1 MRQLIF
7 TLALI
12 SAAMAGAGAIPAYA
26 QAQPTKG
33 IITGQ
38 VTDTTGA
45 VLQGAQIQLQPAGA
59 TMAADVHTVASDVQG
74 DFTIP
79 DLLAGDYKVTV
90 SYLGF
95 QTFSADVKLAA
106 GENKSFEPK
115 LEVANEA
122 QQVLVTADLPR
133 GEAEAINRTRMA
145 DNILQVLPSQII
157 TSLPNANVADAVG
170 RMPSVSL
177 ERIEGE
183 GVYIQVRGTE
193 PRQTNVTID
202 GVSIPSPEPT
212 VRQIRLDVLPADL
225 IESVELNK
233 TLVPNTDGDGI
244 GGSVNLRTKL
254 AGEFP
259 TLSLYGTG
267 GYDSILSGR
276 DSYQYGGTTGQRFGK
291 KKQFGVLFGG
301 SKDYNGRGID
311 NEQPA
316 IDPLSTFAK
325 PIYDN
330 NTIREYRYYRSRW
343 GYTGNVDYK
352 INDSTSIYFKSI
364 YSNLKDYGDKWY
376 YEPVATG
383 APKFYT
389 SSKRPDASISSYLF
403 GNRKQFTSS
412 LLTWDVSVA
421 RSYELDSAGN
431 PKADFSWIGPTLVCG
446 YDPTTQTS
454 ATVPHFGSGCDGPN
468 SPLEVASNW
477 GFKDITTSKG
487 LSAQLNLGGSV
498 SYSQNY
504 HLGKHFGIF
513 ESGFKV
519 RNAHKYQDATENVYD
534 GWKAANYPMT
544 MFLSS
549 FSSGNYLNGD
559 YFGGHFGPVSDF
571 NQLQTYTLA
580 NLTSYLDGYK
590 TASDSLSDQYSTIER
605 ITAGYMMNTMDFGH
619 WHIVA
624 GVRFEGT
631 QMNARG
637 NNVTLYPAG
646 SKNCVLATG
655 CGTATPSIVAPTYV
669 TALPNVSARY
679 ALTLNS
685 GLRFVYGYG
694 ISRPD
699 VYQLTPYVSQDDSTN
714 PATVAIGNPSLKP
727 EHAHNFDA
735 LYEKYLNPVGIIQA
749 GVFYKQITDTLIST
763 SYTGAASS
771 AYAGDLVSQWINAG
785 TGHLYG
791 FEAAYQQR
799 LTWLPRPF
807 SAFGLLANFGWSGS
821 TLYGIP
827 GRTDHPTLQRQA
839 PINWNVSPTYDKGRL
854 SIRVGLAYNGA
865 SIYSYDYQ
873 LASDPS
879 GLGPKGPSG
888 DIYTLS
894 HLQLDVQ
901 GSLRLKYGFTF
912 VASGLNLT
920 DEVFGYYQGSPIFV
934 NQREYYKPTYSIGLR
949 YALNRE
955 K

>member
-1 MRQLIF
+1 MRNSIF
-7 TLALI
+7 KVVMI
-12 SAAMAGAGAIPAYA
+12 SAAIAGIGTVPAGA
-26 QAQPTKG
+26 QQQTTKSVL
-33 IITGQ
+33 TGR
-38 VTDTTGA
+38 VTDVTGA
-45 VLQGAQIQLQPAGA
+45 VLQGAQIQLQPTG
-59 TMAADVHTVASDVQG
+59 VTVASDVQG
-74 DFTIP
+74 DFTIA
-79 DLLAGDYKVTV
+79 DVSAGDYKLTV

-95 QTFSADVKLAA
+95 KDFNEDLKLGA
-106 GENKSFEPK
+106 GENQSIEAK
-115 LEVANEA
+115 LEVANDA
-122 QQVLVTADLPR
+122 QQILVTDDLPR

-145 DNILQVLPSQII
+145 DNIMQVLPALII

-202 GVSIPSPEPT
+202 GVTIPSPEPT
-212 VRQIRLDVLPADL
+212 VRQIRLDVIPADL

-233 TLVPNTDGDGI
+233 TLVPNIDGDGI

-259 TLSLYGTG
+259 TLNLYGIG
-267 GYDSILSGR
+267 GYDPILGGR
-276 DSYQYGGTTGQRFGK
+276 DNYQYGGTTGHRFGK

-316 IDPLSTFAK
+316 LDPLSTFAK
-325 PIYDN
+325 PIYDD

-343 GYTGNVDYK
+343 GFTGNADWK
-352 INDSTSIYFKSI
+352 IDDSTSIYFKSI

-376 YEPVATG
+376 YAPYATA

-389 SSKRPDASISSYLF
+389 SSKRPDASIASYMI
-403 GNRKQFTSS
+403 GGRKQFTSS
-412 LLTWDVSVA
+412 LFAWEGWAA

-431 PKADFSWIGPTLVCG
+431 PKADFSWIGSTLVCG
-446 YDPTTQTS
+446 YDPTMQTS
-454 ATVPHFGSGCDGPN
+454 STVPHFGSGCDGPN
-468 SPLEVASNW
+468 SPLQVASNW

-487 LSAQLNLGGSV
+487 LSAQLNLGGAA

-504 HLGKHFGIF
+504 HLGSHFGIF
-513 ESGFKV
+513 EFGFKV

-534 GWKAANYPMT
+534 GWKAASYPMT

-549 FSSGNYLNGD
+549 FNSTNFFNGQ

-580 NLTSYLDGYK
+580 NFGSYLDGYK
-590 TASDSLSDQYSTIER
+590 TASDSLSDQFTTIER
-605 ITAGYMMNTMDFGH
+605 ITSGYLMNTMDFGR

-624 GVRFEGT
+624 GLRIEGT
-631 QMNARG
+631 QVNARG

-646 SKNCVLATG
+646 SKNCALATG
-655 CGTATPSIVAPTYV
+655 CGTATPIITSPTY
-669 TALPNVSARY
+669 TTLLPSVSARY
-679 ALTLNS
+679 GLTQDS

-699 VYQLTPYVSQDDSTN
+699 VYQLTPYASVDDSSN
-714 PATVAIGNPSLKP
+714 PAVVGLGNTNLKP
-727 EHAHNFDA
+727 EHAHNLDA
-735 LYEKYLNPVGIIQA
+735 LYEKYLNPVGIFQA
-749 GVFYKQITDTLIST
+749 GFYYKQITDSLVST
-763 SYTGAASS
+763 SYTGAAGTT
-771 AYAGDLVSQWINAG
+771 YAGDLISQWINAG

-791 FEAAYQQR
+791 FEVAYQQR
-799 LTWLPRPF
+799 LSWLPGPF
-807 SAFGLLANFGWSGS
+807 SAFGILANYGWAGS
-821 TLYGIP
+821 SQYGIP

-839 PINWNVSPTYDKGRL
+839 PNNWNISPTYDKGRV
-854 SIRVGLAYNGA
+854 SIRVGLAYNGP
-865 SIYSYDYQ
+865 SIYGYSYQ
-873 LASDPS
+873 LSSDPS

-888 DIYTLS
+888 DVYTLA

-912 VASGLNLT
+912 IASGLNLT
-920 DEVFGYYQGSPIFV
+920 DEVFGYYTGSPIFV
-934 NQREYYKPTYSIGLR
+934 NQREYYKPTYSIGMR
-949 YALNRE
+949 YTLNRE

>member
-1 MRQLIF
+1 MRKIIS
-7 TLALI
+7 ALVMI
-12 SAAMAGAGAIPAYA
+12 SAAVAGAGVVPVCA
-26 QAQPTKG
+26 QQQTSRS
-33 IITGQ
+33 IVTGRI
-38 VTDTTGA
+38 TDTTGA
-45 VLQGAQIQLQPAGA
+45 VLQGAQIQLQPTGVKA
-59 TMAADVHTVASDVQG
+59 ASDVQG
-74 DFTIP
+74 EFAIP
-79 DLLAGDYKVTV
+79 DLSAGDYKLTV
-90 SYLGF
+90 SFLGF
-95 QTFSADVKLAA
+95 KEFSADLKLAA
-106 GENKSFEPK
+106 GENKSFDAR
-115 LEVANEA
+115 LEVANDA
-122 QQVLVTADLPR
+122 QNVLVTADLPR

-145 DNILQVLPSQII
+145 DNIMQVLPSQII

-202 GVSIPSPEPT
+202 GISIPSPEPT
-212 VRQIRLDVLPADL
+212 VRQIRLDVIPADL

-233 TLVPNTDGDGI
+233 TLMPNIDGDGI

-259 TLSLYGTG
+259 TLSLYGIG

-276 DSYQYGGTTGQRFGK
+276 DSYQYGGTTGYRFGK

-316 IDPLSTFAK
+316 LDPLSTFAK

-343 GYTGNVDYK
+343 GFTGNFDYK

-376 YEPVATG
+376 YEPVSNA

-389 SSKRPDASISSYLF
+389 SSKRPDASIASYLF

-412 LLTWDVSVA
+412 LLTWDVSAA

-454 ATVPHFGSGCDGPN
+454 TTVPHFGSGCDGPN
-468 SPLEVASNW
+468 SPLQVAANW

-504 HLGKHFGIF
+504 HAGKHFGIF
-513 ESGFKV
+513 ESGFKI
-519 RNAHKYQDATENVYD
+519 RNAHKYQDASENVYD
-534 GWKAANYPMT
+534 GWKAASYPMT

-549 FSSGNYLNGD
+549 FSSNNFFGGN

-571 NQLQTYTLA
+571 NQLQTFTLA
-580 NLTSYLDGYK
+580 NLSSFLDGYK
-590 TASDSLSDQYSTIER
+590 TASATLSGQYNTIER
-605 ITAGYMMNTMDFGH
+605 ITAGYMMNTMEFGR

-637 NNVTLYPAG
+637 NNVILYPAG
-646 SKNCVLATG
+646 SKNCLLATG

-669 TALPNVSARY
+669 TALPSLSARY
-679 ALTLNS
+679 RLTQDS

-699 VYQLTPYVSQDDSTN
+699 VYQLTPYVSEDDSTN
-714 PATVAIGNPSLKP
+714 PATVAIGNPNLKP

-735 LYEKYLNPVGIIQA
+735 LYEKYLNPLGIIQA
-749 GVFYKQITDTLIST
+749 GFFYKQITDTLIST
-763 SYTGAASS
+763 SYTGAANG

-807 SAFGLLANFGWSGS
+807 GALGLLANFGWSGS
-821 TLYGIP
+821 ELYGIP

-839 PINWNVSPTYDKGRL
+839 PINWNISPTYDKGRV

-888 DIYTLS
+888 DVYTLA

-920 DEVFGYYQGSPIFV
+920 NEVFGYYTGSPIFV
-934 NQREYYKPTYSIGLR
+934 NQREYYQPTYSVGLR
-949 YALNRE
+949 YTLNRE

>member
-1 MRQLIF
+1 MVL
-7 TLALI
+7 
-12 SAAMAGAGAIPAYA
+12 AAMAGGGAVPVCAEP
-26 QAQPTKG
+26 QATRG
-33 IITGQ
+33 IVTGR
-38 VTDTTGA
+38 VTDVTGA
-45 VLQGAQIQLQPAGA
+45 VLQGAQIHLQPKG
-59 TMAADVHTVASDVQG
+59 VTVASDVQG
-74 DFTIP
+74 EFTIP
-79 DLLAGDYKVTV
+79 DLEAGDYKLTV

-95 QTFSADVKLAA
+95 KEFAADLKVGS
-106 GENKSFEPK
+106 GENRNIEAK
-115 LEVANEA
+115 LEVANDA

-157 TSLPNANVADAVG
+157 VSLPNANVADAVG

-183 GVYIQVRGTE
+183 GVYIQVRGTQ

-202 GVSIPSPEPT
+202 GVTIPSPEPT
-212 VRQIRLDVLPADL
+212 VRQIRLDVIPADL

-233 TLVPNTDGDGI
+233 TLVPNIDGDGI

-259 TLSLYGTG
+259 TLNLYGIG
-267 GYDSILSGR
+267 GYDSILGGR
-276 DSYQYGGTTGQRFGK
+276 YSDQFGGTTGHRFGK

-316 IDPLSTFAK
+316 LDPLSTFAK
-325 PIYDN
+325 PIYDD

-343 GYTGNVDYK
+343 GYTGNADWK
-352 INDSTSIYFKSI
+352 IDDSTSVYFKSI

-376 YEPVATG
+376 YAPYATG
-383 APKFYT
+383 SPKFYT
-389 SSKRPDASISSYLF
+389 SSKRPDASISSYLI
-403 GNRKQFTSS
+403 GGRKQFTSS
-412 LLTWDVSVA
+412 LLTWEASVA

-431 PKADFSWIGPTLVCG
+431 PKADFSWIGPSLTCG
-446 YDPTTQTS
+446 YDPTMQTGV
-454 ATVPHFGSGCDGPN
+454 TVPHFGNNCDGPN
-468 SPLEVASNW
+468 SPLEVAANW

-487 LSAQLNLGGSV
+487 LSAQLNLGAAA
-498 SYSQNY
+498 SYSRNY
-504 HLGKHFGIF
+504 RLGSHFGIF
-513 ESGFKV
+513 EFGFKV

-534 GWKAANYPMT
+534 GWKAASYPMT
-544 MFLSS
+544 MFLSN
-549 FSSGNYLNGD
+549 FSGNNFFNGQ

-580 NLTSYLDGYK
+580 NLSSFLDGYK

-605 ITAGYMMNTMDFGH
+605 ITSGYLMNTMDFGR

-624 GVRFEGT
+624 GVRIEGT
-631 QMNARG
+631 QVNARG
-637 NNVTLYPAG
+637 NDVTLYAAG
-646 SKNCVLATG
+646 SKNCALSTG
-655 CGTATPSIVAPTYV
+655 CGTATPIITAPDYT
-669 TALPNVSARY
+669 TLLPGVSARY
-679 ALTLNS
+679 GLTQDS

-699 VYQLTPYVSQDDSTN
+699 VYQLTPYASVDDSTN
-714 PATVAIGNPSLKP
+714 PATVALGNTNLKP

-735 LYEKYLNPVGIIQA
+735 LYEKYLRSVGILQA
-749 GVFYKQITDTLIST
+749 GFYYKQITDSLVST
-763 SYTGAASS
+763 TYTGAAGTT
-771 AYAGDLVSQWINAG
+771 YAGDMVSQWINAG

-791 FEAAYQQR
+791 FEVAYQQR
-799 LTWLPRPF
+799 LTWLPGPL
-807 SAFGLLANFGWSGS
+807 SALGILANYGWAGS
-821 TLYGIP
+821 SQYGIP

-839 PINWNVSPTYDKGRL
+839 PNNWNISPTYDRGRV
-854 SIRVGLAYNGA
+854 SIRVGLAYNGPSVYA
-865 SIYSYDYQ
+865 YSYQ
-873 LASDPS
+873 LSSDPS

-888 DIYTLS
+888 DVYTLS

-912 VASGLNLT
+912 IASGLNLT
-920 DEVFGYYQGSPIFV
+920 DEVFGYYTGSPIFV

-949 YALNRE
+949 YTLNRE

>member
-1 MRQLIF
+1 MLV
-7 TLALI
+7 LV
-12 SAAMAGAGAIPAYA
+12 SAAMAGAGVVPAYA
-26 QAQPTKG
+26 QQQPAKTV
-33 IITGQ
+33 ITGR

-45 VLQGAQIQLQPAGA
+45 VLQGAQIQIQPAGI
-59 TMAADVHTVASDVQG
+59 TVASDVQG
-74 DFTIP
+74 QFTIP
-79 DLLAGDYKVTV
+79 DLPVGDYKLTI
-90 SYLGF
+90 SFLGF
-95 QTFSADVKLAA
+95 QNFTSDLKLAA
-106 GENKSFEPK
+106 GENKSIEAK
-115 LEVANEA
+115 LEVANDA
-122 QQVLVTADLPR
+122 QQVLVTADLPL

-170 RMPSVSL
+170 RLPSVSL

-202 GVSIPSPEPT
+202 GITIPSPEPT
-212 VRQIRLDVLPADL
+212 VRQIRLDVIPADL

-233 TLVPNTDGDGI
+233 TLVPNMDGDGI
-244 GGSVNLRTKL
+244 GGSVNLKTKL

-259 TLSLYGTG
+259 TLSLYGIG
-267 GYDSILSGR
+267 GYDPILGGR

-316 IDPLSTFAK
+316 IDPLSTFTN

-352 INDSTSIYFKSI
+352 INDSTGIYFKSI

-376 YEPVATG
+376 YEPLATG

-403 GNRKQFTSS
+403 GGRKQFTSS
-412 LLTWDVSVA
+412 LLTWNLSAA

-446 YDPTTQTS
+446 YNPAAQTS
-454 ATVPHFGSGCDGPN
+454 ITVPHFGGDCDGPN

-477 GFKDITTSKG
+477 GFKDITTSTG
-487 LSAQLNLGGSV
+487 LSAQLNLSADT

-504 HLGKHFGIF
+504 HLGRHFGIF
-513 ESGFKV
+513 ESGFRI

-544 MFLSS
+544 MFLSN
-549 FSSGNYLNGD
+549 FSSNNFFSGD
-559 YFGGHFGPVSDF
+559 FFGGHFGPVSDF
-571 NQLQTYTLA
+571 NQLQTFTLA
-580 NLTSYLDGYK
+580 NLSSYLDGYK

-605 ITAGYMMNTMDFGH
+605 ITSGYMMNTMDFGS
-619 WHIVA
+619 WHIVT

-637 NNVTLYPAG
+637 NNVILYPAG
-646 SKNCVLATG
+646 SKNCALATG
-655 CGTATPSIVAPTYV
+655 CGTATPSIEAPTYV

-679 ALTLNS
+679 AFNQSS

-714 PATVAIGNPSLKP
+714 PATVAIGNPNLRP
-727 EHAHNFDA
+727 EHVHNFDA
-735 LYEKYLNPVGIIQA
+735 LYEKYLNPLGIIQA

-763 SYTGAASS
+763 SYTGAASTT
-771 AYAGDLVSQWINAG
+771 YAGDLVSQWINAG

-799 LTWLPRPF
+799 FAWLPKPLA
-807 SAFGLLANFGWSGS
+807 AFGLLANFGWSGS

-827 GRTDHPTLQRQA
+827 GRADHPTLQRQA
-839 PINWNVSPTYDKGRL
+839 PINWNISPTYDKGRV

-912 VASGLNLT
+912 IASGLNLT

-949 YALNRE
+949 YTANRE